1 MFKKI
6 MKKFLGNILLAI
18 GIVIGVPILLIVSI
32 GYLFYVPFDIVRYH
46 KMPYYIDLKRKYE
59 FFITSSEAVKV
70 YNHITREKLPMK
82 YFKNEDFEYF
92 VKDEEALI
100 CGWSHCDFERKNDE
114 WYFFFDGDED
124 RAMSTNEIIELDSE
138 QLLPEHQGLPVK
150 ILMICEEGDA
160 ERMEKIKECPRF
172 HCFLL

>member
-82 YFKNEDFEYF
+82 YFKNEDS
-92 VKDEEALI
+92 DDMRRGG
-100 CGWSHCDFERKNDE
+100 C
-114 WYFFFDGDED
+114 
-124 RAMSTNEIIELDSE
+124 RANGENQRMPSFS
-138 QLLPEHQGLPVK
+138 LLFIVDTDK
-150 ILMICEEGDA
+150 
-160 ERMEKIKECPRF
+160 
-172 HCFLL
+172 